1 MNVPY
6 SYLPRQFADIDPYL
20 EDVRQL
26 VVSGDFT
33 LGKAVTEFENRFAA
47 LTGLPHAIGVASG
60 TDALMLSL
68 KLAGIG
74 PGDEVITT
82 PNTFIATVGAIVMT
96 GATPVFVDNDED
108 YTIDC
113 NLIEAAITAKTKA
126 IVPVHLSGHPAD
138 MPAVMKIAQ
147 AYGLEVI
154 EDAAQ
159 AILAKIDGVHVGS
172 WGRAAAFSLH
182 PLKNLNVWG
191 DSGVI
196 VTTDA
201 QFAEKMRLFRNHG
214 MADRDTI
221 TMFAHNSRLDSLQ
234 AVVGNRLIGQTE
246 AITAARIAAAAR
258 YDAALAELGEFISIP
273 PRKSN
278 IQQVFHTYVIR
289 VKKRDELLKHLLDTG
304 VRAKI
309 HYPVPVHLQPA
320 AEYLGYKEGD
330 FPVCE
335 QDCKEILTLP
345 VHQHL
350 TDEEIDYAIDQI
362 KAFYLG

>member
-20 EDVRQL
+20 EDIRQL

-96 GATPVFVDNDED
+96 GATPVFVDNGAD

-113 NLIEAAITAKTKA
+113 AQIEAAITAKTKA

-147 AYGLEVI
+147 THGLEVI

-201 QFAEKMRLFRNHG
+201 EFAEKMRLFRNHG

-258 YDAALAELGEFISIP
+258 YDAALTELDEFVSIP

-289 VKKRDELLKHLLDTG
+289 VKKRDELLKHLLDSG

-335 QDCKEILTLP
+335 QDCREILTLP

-350 TDEEIDYAIDQI
+350 SNEEIDYTIDQI
-362 KAFYLG
+362 KSFYVS